1 MRSVSPELRA
11 RLDAEAT
18 TFCHC
23 WKLLRRDGQM
33 RGFTDHDRD
42 LVIDGVTYESAV
54 GFEASRGESAIGFAA
69 GGAEIDGVF
78 IADGPKESDLSAG
91 LYDGASVETWL
102 VDWSDPSQ
110 CLLLSIDSIGEVRRS
125 ENAFTAE
132 LRSLAHELDQERGR
146 LYQTA
151 CSADLG
157 DARCGMQLAL
167 LRASGT
173 VVAIRDDGAIV
184 VDIGL
189 YPDDWFSGGV
199 CAFTSGENA
208 GHAFAIRLHRAD
220 DAKAVLTPWIAP
232 ARTVG
237 IGDAATLTAGC
248 DKLAATCRAKFDNFV
263 NFRGFPH
270 IPGDDVL
277 FAYANSSDAKLDG
290 GSLFR

>member
-42 LVIDGVTYESAV
+42 LVLDGVACESAA
-54 GFEASRGESAIGFAA
+54 GLEASRGESAIGFAA

-78 IADGPKESDLSAG
+78 IADGLNESDLAAG

-102 VDWSDPSQ
+102 VDWSDSTQ
-110 CLLLSIDSIGEVRRS
+110 RLLLSIDAIGEVRRS
-125 ENAFTAE
+125 EHAFTAE

-157 DARCGMQLAL
+157 DARCGLQLAL
-167 LRASGT
+167 LQAVGT
-173 VVAIRDDGAIV
+173 IAAIRDDGAIV
-184 VDIGL
+184 VDVGV

-199 CAFTSGENA
+199 CTLTSGDNA
-208 GHAFAIRLHRAD
+208 GHAFAIRLHRAE
-220 DAKAVLTPWIAP
+220 DATAVLTPWIAP
-232 ARTVG
+232 PRPVHL
-237 IGDAATLTAGC
+237 GDAARLTAGC
-248 DKLAATCRAKFDNFV
+248 DKRAATCRAKFDNFL

-290 GSLFR
+290 GSMFR